1 MKQAQQQ
8 ARQAKLQD
16 IATTFHLLFRQHSI
30 MQAWHSMAQRA
41 KQEQAQLQQE
51 AAEQQLDEAKWSTA
65 VQFHALYVKHSFWRW
80 WVQATLHGRAAKDL
94 ELEHQARQQSIQ
106 RFVKASFVLTRDM
119 QLMNQ

>member
-1 MKQAQQQ
+1 
-8 ARQAKLQD
+8 
-16 IATTFHLLFRQHSI
+16 